1 MLGFLIGTGLFE
13 PFVAGVLVPGLDG
26 VFVDVVGLF
35 EAGVDLE
42 GVVRAGVVFEG
53 VGLDDVVVGF
63 ACAFVLAG
71 LAVAVLGLGLD
82 NGVLAEVV
90 FDAGVGVFDTP
101 FVEEA

>member
-13 PFVAGVLVPGLDG
+13 PFVAGVLVPGLVG
-26 VFVDVVGLF
+26 VLVAGVGLF
-35 EAGVDLE
+35 EAGVGLE
-42 GVVRAGVVFEG
+42 GVVRAGVVFDG
-53 VGLDDVVVGF
+53 AGLEDVVVGF

-82 NGVLAEVV
+82 KGVLADVV

-101 FVEEA
+101 FTEEA